1 MTAQIALSIDALNG
15 ETGHVLHR
23 LLPPAAPRGTQPPAN
38 AFPTKKNKTLPR
50 IVLPAHSGVKKK
62 RHNM

>member
-1 MTAQIALSIDALNG
+1 VTAQIALSIDALDG

-23 LLPPAAPRGTQPPAN
+23 LLPPAASRGPNHLQTPSRP
-38 AFPTKKNKTLPR
+38 KKNKTLPR